1 MNGFSCAIIGQGKLT
16 INCADLLLAAGNSI
30 CGIVTASA
38 EVRDWAKQKNIP
50 SITPSD
56 NQTDFLTQFDFD
68 FLFSIIN
75 PNKVNADILR
85 LPKRAAINF
94 HDAPLPRYAGLHVTS
109 WALINQENAFGVTW
123 HKMSEEFD
131 AGEILKQVEF
141 PIDDDETA
149 FSLNVKCFQHG
160 ETQFESLIAE
170 LAQGDISGVAQD
182 LNLRSSFLS
191 TKRPD
196 AAGIIDWNLSSEV
209 LEATVRA
216 LSYQPDANPI
226 GSAKFLFAD
235 QYYLLLEASVL
246 SDVSSAEA
254 GVIQSISNDGIAVST
269 GTSQLLIKSLSSL
282 DGTPVEVNSL
292 VSECGLKVGGQ
303 LTQFDTA
310 QRQLIHDLDHRCGK
324 SEKFWLKRLETL
336 TPYALAQE
344 LSNPESKIDNQ
355 TIAASFDQSL
365 AAQLQEKLQLD
376 LSDQASGSQTNI
388 NLLCAL
394 FACFLMR
401 TIDNAGS
408 DDAVQSFDLGVDANA
423 ELAASPLLQGLFASR
438 LPLRVAVDQQAT
450 VKAGLQAVINSLTEV
465 NRKGGYIRDLPA
477 RAITA
482 VSTVLPVAVA
492 ATGTNTADPQADVLT
507 LLVSDSDEK
516 IQWRFNAASLSAESA
531 AQIDRSFAVFLQQV
545 LANADQKLADIAVID
560 KQEQQQLLVD
570 WNKTDKDFDA
580 QQCIHQL
587 FESNAVQRAN
597 EIALSFRGDEITYAE
612 LDNRA
617 NQVANELQQLGA
629 KPDTRIGLFVGR
641 SIEMIIGLLGIL
653 KSGAAYVPLDP
664 AYPRDR
670 VALMIEDANAPIL
683 VTVTKLA
690 DELPTNTAQVVC
702 LDEVIND
709 EAAAATA
716 VSSGVSSDNL
726 AYVIY
731 TSGSTG
737 KPKGVMV
744 EHRNVINFF
753 AGMDDT
759 LSYDGKP
766 GVWLAVTS
774 ISFDIS
780 VLEIFWSL
788 SRGFKVVI
796 QEEDARTLAQDAVST
811 VARKMDI
818 GLFYFSS
825 DAGPSESG
833 PKDRYK
839 LLLEGAKYA
848 DNHDFSTVWTPER
861 HFHLFGG
868 LYPNPSV
875 TSAAIAAVTSKVAIR
890 AGSIV
895 LPLHNPVRVV
905 EEWSVVDN
913 ISNGRVGFSFASG
926 WHANDFSLL
935 PENFPNRKQLMYD
948 NIEVVRKL
956 WSGESVTMKNGEG
969 NDFTARVYP
978 EPVQKTPPMW
988 ITTAGNPDSFRAA
1001 GEGGFNVLTNLL
1013 GQSIDDIKEKIAAYR
1028 AGRKAKGH
1036 AGEGNVSVMVHTFV
1050 GDDVE
1055 KVREIVR
1062 EPFCEYL
1069 KTSFDLVKIAPW
1081 AFPAFRQPS
1090 KSAAQDDSFD
1100 AGSLTDE
1107 DLDALLE
1114 HAFDRYFETAGIFG
1128 TPASCIPLIDDL
1140 KRAGV
1145 DEVACLVDFGVDDE
1159 LVLDSLQ
1166 HLNALRL
1173 LANPGNLLDAADDQ
1187 GDEDYSVAAQM
1198 RRHQVTHFQCTPSM
1212 ARILSSDPDTLH
1224 AWRGVEKTLLGGEAL
1239 PADLAATLASN
1250 CTGEIVNVYGPTE
1263 TTIWSSSSKLTDA
1276 QDITIGRPIANTCIY
1291 ILDQNQQPTP
1301 IGVAGELYIGGA
1313 GVVRGYLD
1321 RPELT
1326 AERFIDNPF
1335 KHPISP
1341 RIYRTGDLVKYRNS
1355 GDIEYLGRLDHQV
1368 KLRGYRIEL
1377 GEIESLICANNTVN
1391 DCVVVAPISDEGT
1404 QSLLAYVV
1412 PVVAQTD
1419 EQKDADADN
1428 KVLSEQS
1435 VSSWQTIWDETYQSG
1450 TGAAESAA
1458 DDASNIDP
1466 TFNFTGW
1473 LDSYTGEPHAEASM
1487 REWLDFTAS
1496 RILDLKP
1503 RRVLELGCGTGM
1515 VLYQVAPH
1523 CERYVGVDLSPHALH
1538 LIDQHSQSLGWNN
1551 VRLLQGAADSDA
1563 VHDALKADE
1572 QTFDLLVINSVAQY
1586 FPSADYLAEVIKRA
1600 VEVLTPNGQ
1609 IFIGDVRCLAL
1620 MEAFHH
1626 STEMA
1631 KAPATMSLADLQA
1644 RIDEKAE
1651 KESELLIAPEFFYA
1665 LQQSL
1670 SGIANV
1676 NIQLK
1681 RGQYHNEMSGYR
1693 YDVTITLG
1701 DSTASLTDQDFESI
1715 ASVASIAEVQNCF
1728 DNQSK
1733 PFVIRDLVNPR
1744 LSKHVYAR
1752 KQMSDG
1758 VGSAQTVADFSES
1771 LSTFNQSGVDPEQIY
1786 QLNSQWRTELVWAK
1800 SGEQDRYD
1808 AYFVPANDAT
1818 AINLAPENLP
1828 GDLRDYC
1835 FQPLTSVDSF
1845 ALIDQLRT
1853 ALGEQ
1858 LPAFMVPDTFIMLDA
1873 LPLTPN
1879 GKIDRNSLPTPEK
1892 RQRQVEE
1899 EFVAPE
1905 SDVEQTIASVLQEML
1920 NLEKI
1925 GTKDNFFNMGANSL
1939 LIVQANNRL
1948 SQRLERKVS
1957 LVSMYRYPTIASLAD
1972 YLSGASDQKQSS
1984 EEGQKRGEKRKAA
1997 QASRRRRAAGR
2008 RK

>member
-30 CGIVTASA
+30 CGIVTANA

-50 SITPSD
+50 SIAPSD
-56 NQTDFLTQFDFD
+56 NQMDFLTQFDFD

-109 WALINQENAFGVTW
+109 WALINQESSFGVTW
-123 HKMSEEFD
+123 HEMSEQFD

-141 PIDDDETA
+141 PIDDDDTA

-160 ETQFESLIAE
+160 ETQFKSLIAD
-170 LAQGDISGVAQD
+170 LAQGKISGVAQD

-196 AAGIIDWNLSSEV
+196 AAGIVDWNLSSEI

-226 GSAKFLFAD
+226 GSAKFLFDD
-235 QYYLLLEASVL
+235 QYYLLLEAAVL
-246 SDVSSAEA
+246 SDVSSVEA
-254 GVIQSISNDGIAVST
+254 GAIQSISNDGIAVST
-269 GTSQLLIKSLSSL
+269 GTSQLLIKSLSSI
-282 DGTPVEVNSL
+282 DGTPVDVSSL
-292 VSECGLKVGGQ
+292 VAEHGLKVGDR
-303 LTQFDTA
+303 LTQLDSA
-310 QRQLIHDLDHRCGK
+310 QRQLIHDLDHRCGR
-324 SEKFWLKRLETL
+324 SEKWWLKRLETL

-344 LSNPESKIDNQ
+344 LANPESKIDSQ
-355 TIAASFDQSL
+355 TITASFNQSL

-376 LSDQASGSQTNI
+376 LGEQASGSRASVT
-388 NLLCAL
+388 LLCAL
-394 FACFLMR
+394 FSCFLSR
-401 TIDNAGS
+401 TNDSSADGESNN
-408 DDAVQSFDLGVDANA
+408 DDMQSFDLGVDASA
-423 ELAASPLLQGLFASR
+423 ELAASDLLQSLFASR
-438 LPLRVAVDQQAT
+438 LPLRVAVDSQAS
-450 VKAGLQAVINSLTEV
+450 VKSGLQAVIDSLNEV
-465 NRKGGYIRDLPA
+465 NRKGSYIRDLPA
-477 RAITA
+477 RATTA
-482 VSTVLPVAVA
+482 VSAALPVAVETTSASA
-492 ATGTNTADPQADVLT
+492 ADSQADVLT
-507 LLVSDSDEK
+507 LLVSGSDEK

-545 LANADQKLADIAVID
+545 LANADQKLADVAVVD
-560 KQEQQQLLVD
+560 KQEQQQLLVE
-570 WNKTDKDFDA
+570 WNKTDKDFDT

-587 FESNAVQRAN
+587 FESKAKQRAN
-597 EIALSFRGDEITYAE
+597 EIALSFRGNEITYAE

-617 NQVANELQQLGA
+617 NQVANKLQQLGA

-683 VTVTKLA
+683 VTVTKLG
-690 DELPTNTAQVVC
+690 DELPTNSALVVC
-702 LDEVIND
+702 LDEVINNQ
-709 EAAAATA
+709 TI
-716 VSSGVSSDNL
+716 VSTPVASNVSADNL

-753 AGMDDT
+753 SGMDDT

-811 VARKMDI
+811 VARKMDV

-848 DNHDFSTVWTPER
+848 DGHDFSSVWTPER

-935 PENFPNRKQLMYD
+935 PENYSNRKQLMYD

-1013 GQSIDDIKEKIAAYR
+1013 GQSIDDIKEKITAYR
-1028 AGRKAKGH
+1028 DGRKAKGH
-1036 AGEGNVSVMVHTFV
+1036 AGDGNVSVMVHTFV

-1090 KSAAQDDSFD
+1090 KSAAQDSSFD

-1107 DLDALLE
+1107 DLDALLD

-1166 HLNALRL
+1166 YLNALRV
-1173 LANPGNLLDAADDQ
+1173 LANPSNLLDAADDQ
-1187 GDEDYSVAAQM
+1187 SDEDYSVAAQM

-1212 ARILSSDPDTLH
+1212 ARILSSDLDTLQ
-1224 AWRGVEKTLLGGEAL
+1224 AWDGVEKTLLGGEAL
-1239 PADLAATLASN
+1239 PADLAALLASN
-1250 CTGEIVNVYGPTE
+1250 CTGEIINVYGPTE
-1263 TTIWSSSSKLTDA
+1263 TTIWSSSSKLTDV

-1412 PVVAQTD
+1412 PVG
-1419 EQKDADADN
+1419 EQKDVDADN

-1450 TGAAESAA
+1450 TGSVDSAA
-1458 DDASNIDP
+1458 DDVSNIDP

-1551 VRLLQGAADSDA
+1551 VALLQGAADSDA

-1572 QTFDLLVINSVAQY
+1572 QAFDLLVINSVAQY
-1586 FPSADYLAEVIKRA
+1586 FPSADYLAGVIKRA
-1600 VEVLTPNGQ
+1600 IEVLTPNGQ
-1609 IFIGDVRCLAL
+1609 LFIGDVRSLAL

-1626 STEMA
+1626 STELA

-1681 RGQYHNEMSGYR
+1681 RGQQHNEMSAYR
-1693 YDVTITLG
+1693 YDVTVTLG
-1701 DSTASLTDQDFESI
+1701 DSTADLKDQDFESL
-1715 ASVASIAEVQNCF
+1715 ASVASITEVQNSF
-1728 DNQSK
+1728 DNRSK
-1733 PFVIRDLVNPR
+1733 PFVIRDLINPR
-1744 LSKHVYAR
+1744 LSKHVYAS
-1752 KQMSDG
+1752 KKMSGDA
-1758 VGSAQTVADFSES
+1758 GSANTVADFSDS
-1771 LSTFNQSGVDPEQIY
+1771 LNGFNQSGVDPEHIY
-1786 QLNSQWRTELVWAK
+1786 QLNSQWRAELVWAK

-1808 AYFVPANDAT
+1808 AYFVPANDGT
-1818 AINLAPENLP
+1818 AINLAPEKLP
-1828 GDLRDYC
+1828 GHLRDYC
-1835 FQPLTSVDSF
+1835 FQPQASVDSF
-1845 ALIDQLRT
+1845 ALVDQLRT

-1879 GKIDRNSLPTPEK
+1879 GKIDRNSLPAPEK
-1892 RQRQVEE
+1892 RQRQIEE

-1905 SDVEQTIASVLQEML
+1905 SDIEQTIASVLQEML